1 MDDTIARVL
10 LVDDNPEMLTAIAE
24 ILDGE
29 FQVLGA
35 STNGEMALR
44 NALVLRPDVIVL
56 DISMRGLNGLQVA
69 HMLRQL
75 GSTAKVVILSMHEDR
90 AFVEAAFQMGA
101 RGYVYKSAV
110 ERDLVEAV
118 HSVRAGEVYVSAGP
132 SAS

>member
-1 MDDTIARVL
+1 MDDSIARVL
-10 LVDDNPEMLTAIAE
+10 LVDDNPEMLAAIAE
-24 ILDGE
+24 ILEGE

-44 NALVLRPDVIVL
+44 NALVLRPDIIVL

-69 HMLRQL
+69 HMLREL
-75 GSTAKVVILSMHEDR
+75 GSNAKIVILSMHEDR

-110 ERDLVEAV
+110 ERDLIEAV